1 MKNKTGLL
9 ISILLLG
16 YGLIRIGVGG
26 ALLAQTFEIINFSEL
41 TEATLE
47 VKQFLEIRASE
58 QIIPFTLIGYFT
70 YILVMGI
77 LLTVGAVGTISR
89 RRWGFISLW
98 IYLAMHASLFINY
111 QEINPKIIVLVLQVI
126 LLFVLTYLRPPKPLA
141 LKLEQV
147 SSDAAVATGGA

>member
-1 MKNKTGLL
+1 MKNKIGLL

-26 ALLAQTFEIINFSEL
+26 ALLAQTFEIINFSDL
-41 TEATLE
+41 TEATLKVE
-47 VKQFLEIRASE
+47 QFINIRASK
-58 QIIPFTLIGYFT
+58 QIIPFTLTGYFT

-77 LLTVGAVGTISR
+77 LLTVGAVGTIAR

-98 IYLAMHASLFINY
+98 IYLAMHAALFINY
-111 QEINPKIIVLVLQVI
+111 QEINPKIIVLALQVI
-126 LLFVLTYLRPPKPLA
+126 LLFALNYLRPPKPLA
-141 LKLEQV
+141 LKLEPV

>member
-1 MKNKTGLL
+1 MKNKIGLL

-26 ALLAQTFEIINFSEL
+26 ALLAQTFEIINFSDL
-41 TEATLE
+41 TEATLKVE
-47 VKQFLEIRASE
+47 QFINIRASK
-58 QIIPFTLIGYFT
+58 QIIPFTLTGYFT

-77 LLTVGAVGTISR
+77 LLTVGAVGTIAR

-98 IYLAMHASLFINY
+98 IYLAMHAALFINY
-111 QEINPKIIVLVLQVI
+111 QEINPKIIVLALQVI
-126 LLFVLTYLRPPKPLA
+126 LLYALNYLRPPKPLA
-141 LKLEQV
+141 LKLEPV

>member
-1 MKNKTGLL
+1 MKTKTGLL

-26 ALLAQTFEIINFSEL
+26 ALLAQTFEIINFPEL

-70 YILVMGI
+70 YILIMGL
-77 LLTVGAVGTISR
+77 LLTIGAIGVIIHKRLGYIL
-89 RRWGFISLW
+89 LW
-98 IYLAMHASLFINY
+98 IYIALHAALFINF
-111 QEINPKIIVLVLQVI
+111 QEINPKLIVLALQVV
-126 LLFVLTYLRPPKPLA
+126 LLSTLIYLRPLKPISNNNFH
-141 LKLEQV
+141 ENNQNNN
-147 SSDAAVATGGA
+147 